1 MTKIIE
7 FPRIFKVKVQETRT
21 RTYYVKADDE
31 LQAQERYLLEG
42 MTSDLYDTEFDRM
55 ILDVENVKKIE
66 NE

>member
-7 FPRIFKVKVQETRT
+7 FPRIFKVRVQETRT

-42 MTSDLYDTEFDRM
+42 MTSDLYDTDFDRM
-55 ILDVENVKKIE
+55 ILSAELTKKLDDE
-66 NE
+66 